1 MARMTVLA
9 RWKDTGAEFEAI
21 VESGAWSG
29 NEDEDEDGD
38 VFWYCDSE
46 NPEGDHGGFI
56 ILEVLEYHPPL
67 PTDETRSFGNYHG
80 ARS

>member
-9 RWKDTGAEFEAI
+9 QWKDTGAEFEAI
-21 VESGAWSG
+21 VESGAWSDDH
-29 NEDEDEDGD
+29 EDDIFYYLDGD
-38 VFWYCDSE
+38 T
-46 NPEGDHGGFI
+46 PKGDHGEFL
-56 ILEVLEYHPPL
+56 ILDVLEYHPPL